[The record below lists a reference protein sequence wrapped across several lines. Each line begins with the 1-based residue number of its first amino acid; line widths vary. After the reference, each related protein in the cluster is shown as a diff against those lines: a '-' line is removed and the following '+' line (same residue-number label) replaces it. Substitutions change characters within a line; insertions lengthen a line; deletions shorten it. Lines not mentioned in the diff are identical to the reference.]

1 MPIIGSIHGVELR
14 VLWLVFFWSP
24 LALLDDER
32 FFIHILAVFLATTVP
47 WQPRWCDCLQWRSKR
62 AKYPHFQLFVFSQTI
77 GTSSPSKYA
86 YGSLQC
92 RNSRS
97 MTHYEIDIHMHHE
110 QEEV

>member
-47 WQPRWCDCLQWRSKR
+47 WQPRWCDCLQWRSK
-62 AKYPHFQLFVFSQTI
+62 KGQVPTLLCFHKQLE
-77 GTSSPSKYA
+77 
-86 YGSLQC
+86 LQVPQ
-92 RNSRS
+92 S
-97 MTHYEIDIHMHHE
+97 MLMGLYNVETLDP
-110 QEEV
+110 